1 MTPDDTLEELA
12 CLYALGALRDEEA
25 RAFEQVMRERPD
37 WRKRVEELRA
47 SADVLAHAL
56 PRVSPPP
63 EVRARLLATLEEDA
77 MKKQP
82 ARPTDVP
89 GSPSRRNPGGSGVRS
104 LIPWAAAATL
114 AAAAGW
120 QWHRGVEVA
129 RELDLARQEA
139 GIYQQGAREA
149 SLRNSELLEEIRRV
163 ESTMAQISGERDQA
177 VAQVRSIETE
187 SESLRTQVA
196 ELKEQND
203 LSNARVAVLGSLMKR
218 NPDARAASVWSSEKQ
233 SGVLVVENLPA
244 LPPGRDYQ
252 LWVLDPTKGAP
263 ISAGVFQVDAK
274 GAARVAFTAV
284 APVTDPAQFAVTEE
298 PKGGLPSPTMEKL
311 VLAGQ

>member
-1 MTPDDTLEELA
+1 
-12 CLYALGALRDEEA
+12 
-25 RAFEQVMRERPD
+25 
-37 WRKRVEELRA
+37 VEELRA
-47 SADVLAHAL
+47 SADLLAQAL

-63 EVRARLLATLEEDA
+63 EVKSRLFATLEAETL
-77 MKKQP
+77 KKLP
-82 ARPTDVP
+82 LRPSDSQ
-89 GSPSRRNPGGSGVRS
+89 GLSGGGNRGGNRVR
-104 LIPWAAAATL
+104 LLLPWGL
-114 AAAAGW
+114 AAALAAVAGW
-120 QWHRGVEVA
+120 QWHRGVEAERERDVA
-129 RELDLARQEA
+129 WQEV
-139 GIYQQGAREA
+139 GMHKRGEREA
-149 SLRNSELLEEIRRV
+149 SIRNSELLEEIRRA
-163 ESTMAQISGERDQA
+163 EASMARISGERDQA
-177 VAQVRSIETE
+177 VARVRSIETE
-187 SESLRTQVA
+187 SESLRSQVA
-196 ELKEQND
+196 QLKEQNN

-284 APVTDPAQFAVTEE
+284 EPVADPAQFAVTEE

-311 VLAGQ
+311 VLAGK